1 MTTPAA
7 LPRLMLALRRC
18 SPTVRD
24 QLTAGTLEQPRQVL
38 EATAGRLRFTDAQL
52 SAAVRHWAAEEVGRR
67 TSRVEVFAS
76 ASGAPTAHVVRV
88 RERVERPGMSRV
100 EVLCPYAHLH
110 TWRPR
115 GHQLHTHGWAKGR
128 EPDRDGSIGLRV
140 PHCEGNTRGRE
151 VLANYELML
160 PPELRPVTQ

>member
-88 RERVERPGMSRV
+88 RERVERPGMYLV

-110 TWRPR
+110 TWRKVASQIVMDRSDCACRIAR
-115 GHQLHTHGWAKGR
+115 GTLEAGR
-128 EPDRDGSIGLRV
+128 FSRTTSSCSHPS
-140 PHCEGNTRGRE
+140 CGR
-151 VLANYELML
+151 
-160 PPELRPVTQ
+160 